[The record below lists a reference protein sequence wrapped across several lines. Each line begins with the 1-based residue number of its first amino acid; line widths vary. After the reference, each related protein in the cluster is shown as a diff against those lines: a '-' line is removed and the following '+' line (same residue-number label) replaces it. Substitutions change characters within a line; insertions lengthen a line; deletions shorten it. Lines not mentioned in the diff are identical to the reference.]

1 MTSAAAAPARRPSLC
16 LLRLDAEVT
25 RFDEYW
31 RRLDESERRRASRF
45 RRDVDRLRSVVAR
58 GSLRGLL
65 GERLGTAAAEI
76 VFGTNAW
83 GKPVLQS
90 PAHRLYFNTSHAGDW
105 IAHARQD
112 QAPGGNHNECVRAHH
127 PPLHPTQPDL
137 HGLAADNQVTDNI
150 PPTQLA
156 QLQPHPVIAE
166 VTPARSGRFGAPAGS
181 FPGRGGVSYW
191 LGGAH
196 DLADVD
202 ALHRVFAEPELCRL
216 RAVASAKQRARAVA
230 VQWVRKEAY
239 VKAVGEGL
247 SRLPQGIEIDTDAS
261 GRPRLR
267 RDAGAQPGEH
277 GWRFDDFAPDGNH
290 VGCLVWRSDD
300 NNRHDHG

>member
-105 IAHARQD
+105 IAHAVD
-112 QAPGGNHNECVRAHH
+112 DDAPVGIDIECVR
-127 PPLHPTQPDL
+127 D
-137 HGLAADNQVTDNI
+137 
-150 PPTQLA
+150 
-156 QLQPHPVIAE
+156 
-166 VTPARSGRFGAPAGS
+166 
-181 FPGRGGVSYW
+181 
-191 LGGAH
+191 

-216 RAVASAKQRARAVA
+216 RAVASATQRARAVA